1 MKKIISLLL
10 AMTMIFALCACGA
23 SVKNS
28 SAESTEDSIEEST
41 EETAEKSE
49 SNTVYVPTDE
59 LVVNSS
65 SKEEPS
71 VAAPTTEDYLKI
83 NQVVLNEINGKIYA
97 PNIDMKCVFPQ
108 NITDSYPTQAFLY
121 FQYLNEKGEITNTI
135 KTIIQQLSYNYGGWS
150 DDISFVVEGDS
161 SLDISEVKT
170 IVFTHYEMMAL
181 NGSVVW
187 RGTWDFLNPVVYEVS
202 DLLPENVIED
212 AKNGKFDGDPI
223 DVEEITI
230 EKRVNDCNISMK
242 IRNNGSNKKDVI
254 KLEYQILDK
263 MGDVILNDGIDVM
276 GLEPGQ
282 AGRTNSC
289 RINCLADEI
298 GSVKITKYA
307 YGESHSQTS
316 YTIPKNSRFEFI
328 EPIIIPIEDI
338 TVKTLP

>member
-23 SVKNS
+23 SVEN
-28 SAESTEDSIEEST
+28 ST
-41 EETAEKSE
+41 EESE
-49 SNTVYVPTDE
+49 ECNENNVVYVPTDE
-59 LVVNSS
+59 LVVNNS

-71 VAAPTTEDYLKI
+71 APAPTTEDYLKI

-108 NITDSYPTQAFLY
+108 NITDSFPTQAFLY

-135 KTIIQQLSYNYGGWS
+135 KTIISHLSYNYGGWS
-150 DDISFVVEGDS
+150 DDISNVVESDS
-161 SLDISEVKT
+161 FLDISEVKT
-170 IVFTHYEMMAL
+170 IVFTHYEMMAV

-230 EKRVNDCNISMK
+230 EKESMTAIS
-242 IRNNGSNKKDVI
+242 V
-254 KLEYQILDK
+254 
-263 MGDVILNDGIDVM
+263 
-276 GLEPGQ
+276 
-282 AGRTNSC
+282 
-289 RINCLADEI
+289 
-298 GSVKITKYA
+298 
-307 YGESHSQTS
+307 
-316 YTIPKNSRFEFI
+316 
-328 EPIIIPIEDI
+328 
-338 TVKTLP
+338 